1 MEFNNE
7 KQLVKQLSEGDEK
20 AFRTLF
26 MRYYAKVRCFINGLL
41 KSEVEA
47 EDLAQDVFVKVWI
60 NRAHFAEVNTFG
72 AYLYVL
78 AKNTVFN
85 YIESKR
91 IRKVNLDERPFEEE
105 DNETPYEELVAKDLQ
120 LFVNMVIDSMP
131 SQRRTV
137 YRMSRESGLTNDE
150 IAEKLHLAKKTV
162 ENHLNLALKE
172 LRNAMS
178 LFVFLYFC

>member
-1 MEFNNE
+1 MELNNE

-20 AFRTLF
+20 AYRALF
-26 MRYYAKVRCFINGLL
+26 MRYYTKVRCFINGLL

>member
-20 AFRTLF
+20 AYRALF
-26 MRYYAKVRCFINGLL
+26 MRYYTKVHYFINGLL
-41 KSEVEA
+41 KSEAES
-47 EDLAQDVFVKVWI
+47 EDLTQDVFVKVWI

-85 YIESKR
+85 YIESKQ
-91 IRKVNLDERPFEEE
+91 IRRVNLEGKPFEEE
-105 DNETPYEELVAKDLQ
+105 DSRTPYEELIAKDLQ
-120 LFVNMVIDSMP
+120 LFVDMVVDSMP
-131 SQRRTV
+131 VQRQTV

-172 LRNAMS
+172 LRNAML